1 MLKGIDIS
9 HWNKGVDLSTPK
21 IDFVICKA
29 TQGIRYRDPMLDDYM
44 RFILENG
51 LLFGF
56 YHFLDSRYE
65 PVKQAEWFVK
75 NIAEYVGFGI
85 LVLDFEQEGAFKWG
99 SVGALEFLNRVYE
112 LTGVRPLIYMNKS
125 DLKKYSWH
133 EVVAQNYGLWLASLT
148 TPQFTD
154 ITQEVP
160 KDNVSIYPW
169 KVRAI
174 RQYSFKGLLNRV
186 YGKGKVTCDLNIAF
200 MDVDAWSKYARRNY
214 GENIF

>member
-29 TQGIRYRDPMLDDYM
+29 TQGVKYRDPMLNDYM

-65 PVKQAEWFVK
+65 PEQQADWFVE
-75 NIAEYVGFGI
+75 NIAEYIGYGI
-85 LVLDFEQEGAFKWG
+85 LVLDFEQDGATRWG
-99 SVGALEFLNRVYE
+99 ANGALRFLNRVYE

-125 DLKKYSWH
+125 DLKKHDWR
-133 EVVAQNYGLWLASLT
+133 EVVAGNYGLWLASLT
-148 TPQFTD
+148 NPQFSD
-154 ITQEVP
+154 ITKEVP

-169 KVRAI
+169 KIRAI
-174 RQYSFKGLLNRV
+174 RQYSFKGLLGKV
-186 YGKGKVTCDLNIAF
+186 YGKGKVTCDLDIAF
-200 MDVDAWSKYARRNY
+200 MDADAWHKYAQ
-214 GENIF
+214 GV